1 MKTSSLRFVISQILS
16 ATLMA
21 SVSMGCL
28 ADSDAKQAK
37 HIILLVGDGMNIEH
51 EIAAGRY
58 LFGKDFALSFH
69 NLPYQGNQ
77 ATWDVTT
84 YEYWSGGKYDQKA
97 IVPTIGYDPAKGGK
111 VPYPLGP
118 ELPGAEAYHKSMATD
133 SAAAATAW
141 ATGYKTDNG
150 NIAWLSGDPEQGA
163 LKTIAELL
171 REKKG
176 FAIGVV
182 STVAF
187 LEATPAAFVSHN

>member
-1 MKTSSLRFVISQILS
+1 MKTSSLKFVISQILS

-21 SVSMGCL
+21 SISMGCL
-28 ADSDAKQAK
+28 ADPDARQAR

-51 EIAAGRY
+51 EITASRY

-69 NLPYQGNQ
+69 GLPYQGNQ
-77 ATWDVTT
+77 ATWDVNT
-84 YEYWSGGKYDQKA
+84 YKHWSGGNYNPNA
-97 IVPTIGYDPAKGGK
+97 IVPTIGYDPARGGK

-118 ELPGAEAYHKSMATD
+118 ELLGAEAYHKSMATD

-150 NIAWLSGDPEQGA
+150 NIAWLPDDPDKGA

-182 STVAF
+182 EHRRFPGGYAGCF
-187 LEATPAAFVSHN
+187 CQP